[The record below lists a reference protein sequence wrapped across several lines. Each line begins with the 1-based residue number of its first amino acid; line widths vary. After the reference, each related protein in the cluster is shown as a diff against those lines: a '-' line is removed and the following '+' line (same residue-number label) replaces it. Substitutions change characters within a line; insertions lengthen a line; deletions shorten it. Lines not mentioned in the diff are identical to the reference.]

1 MDLSAIQLP
10 VQEDE
15 LEIHSSTLVNSLE
28 IVPLDDSIEMPPP
41 IDTQQILQFNQ
52 VIIAA
57 TLSVKCLIIENSW
70 VFSWLKWASVSR
82 YIHLKIKALKS
93 FSFDAIDIWFFSSK
107 YCKLFEIGHKP

>member
-52 VIIAA
+52 VIS
-57 TLSVKCLIIENSW
+57 LSDSSHTVSQ
-70 VFSWLKWASVSR
+70 VFNNWKL
-82 YIHLKIKALKS
+82 LS
-93 FSFDAIDIWFFSSK
+93 FSLIKMSQ
-107 YCKLFEIGHKP
+107 C

>member
-10 VQEDE
+10 VQEGE

-52 VIIAA
+52 VIS
-57 TLSVKCLIIENSW
+57 LSDSSHTVSQ
-70 VFSWLKWASVSR
+70 VFNNWKL
-82 YIHLKIKALKS
+82 LS
-93 FSFDAIDIWFFSSK
+93 F
-107 YCKLFEIGHKP
+107 

>member
-52 VIIAA
+52 VIS
-57 TLSVKCLIIENSW
+57 LSDSSHTVSQ
-70 VFSWLKWASVSR
+70 VFNNWKLS
-82 YIHLKIKALKS
+82 S
-93 FSFDAIDIWFFSSK
+93 F
-107 YCKLFEIGHKP
+107 